1 MNPLRILFVFGC
13 PLKKGGTENV
23 MINIVKNIDR
33 DRFHIDFLIFDKT
46 PDQSDDKKY
55 LESLGCGFYQ
65 ITARGVD
72 RKLHYRELDEFF
84 RDHKYDIVH
93 THMDAIGE
101 EALKAAKKH
110 GVKALI
116 AHSHNTDQLDNP
128 KGLKDH
134 LHKCYLIYEKHLL
147 RRYAGYFVAC
157 SPEAGK
163 WLFGEKIC
171 NGDKYLLLNNSI
183 DSSAYAY
190 DEYTRNAVRK
200 ELGLDG
206 RKVIIHVG
214 QFRTQKNHGMV
225 IDVFNELH
233 KRDDSYKLVLVGTGE
248 EQDKIKAKA
257 EELGLREDVLFLGNR
272 NDIPDLLQAAD
283 VFLFPSFY
291 EGLSIA
297 LLEAQASDL
306 ICIVSDTVSPASF
319 VTEKTMSLGL
329 DKDPKA
335 WANKIETSLDTYK
348 TRSDMKSLFAEKGY
362 DINEQIK
369 VLESFYMKAAGYER

>member
-55 LESLGCGFYQ
+55 LESLGCRFYQ

-72 RKLHYRELDEFF
+72 RKLHNRELDEFF
-84 RDHKYDIVH
+84 RDHEYDIVH

-110 GVKALI
+110 GIKALI

-128 KGLKDH
+128 NGLKDH

-147 RRYAGYFVAC
+147 RRYAEYFVAC

-163 WLFGEKIC
+163 WLFGDKIC
-171 NGDKYLLLNNSI
+171 NSEKYLLLKNSI
-183 DSSAYAY
+183 DSSAYSF
-190 DEYTRNAVRK
+190 DEETRNEVRK
-200 ELGLDG
+200 ELGLEG

-214 QFRTQKNHGMV
+214 QFRTQKNHGKV
-225 IDVFNELH
+225 IEVFNELH
-233 KRDDSYKLVLVGTGE
+233 KRDDSFALVLVGTGE
-248 EQDKIKAKA
+248 EQDNIKSKV
-257 EELGLREDVLFLGNR
+257 EELGLKEDVLFLGNR
-272 NDIPDLLQAAD
+272 NDIPELLMSAD
-283 VFLFPSFY
+283 VFLFPSLY
-291 EGLSIA
+291 EGLGIA
-297 LLEAQASDL
+297 LLEAQAADL
-306 ICIVSDTVSPASF
+306 ICVVSDTIPELAVL
-319 VTEKTMSLGL
+319 TEKV
-329 DKDPKA
+329 
-335 WANKIETSLDTYK
+335 
-348 TRSDMKSLFAEKGY
+348 RSVNLTESASVWGDIVEEMMGKYTVRRDRSELFTEKGY
-362 DINEQIK
+362 DISAQIK
-369 VLESFYMKAAGYER
+369 VLESFYMKAAEYER

>member
-33 DRFHIDFLIFDKT
+33 DRFHIDFLIFDNT

-55 LESLGCGFYQ
+55 LESLGCRFYQ
-65 ITARGVD
+65 ITARGTD
-72 RKLHYRELDEFF
+72 RKLHNRELDEFF

-110 GVKALI
+110 GIKALI

-171 NGDKYLLLNNSI
+171 KGDRYLLLNNSI

-190 DEYTRNAVRK
+190 DEETRNAVRK
-200 ELGLDG
+200 ELGLEG

-233 KRDDSYKLVLVGTGE
+233 KRDDSFRLVLVGTGE
-248 EQDKIKAKA
+248 EQDNIRSKV

-272 NDIPDLLQAAD
+272 NDIPGLLTAAD
-283 VFLFPSFY
+283 IFLFPSLY
-291 EGLSIA
+291 EGLPIA
-297 LLEAQASDL
+297 LLEAQAADL
-306 ICIVSDTVSPASF
+306 ICVVSDTISEVSIITEKVKSLSLGTNPSVWAD
-319 VTEKTMSLGL
+319 VTEDMMKEY
-329 DKDPKA
+329 
-335 WANKIETSLDTYK
+335 NV
-348 TRSDMKSLFAEKGY
+348 RSDRRDFFIEKGF
-362 DINEQIK
+362 DISTNIRK
-369 VLESFYMKAAGYER
+369 LEDLYKRAVENG

>member
-72 RKLHYRELDEFF
+72 RKLHNMELDEFF

-272 NDIPDLLQAAD
+272 NDIPGLLTASD
-283 VFLFPSFY
+283 IFLFPSLY
-291 EGLSIA
+291 EGLPIA
-297 LLEAQASDL
+297 LLEAQAADL
-306 ICIVSDTVSPASF
+306 ICVVSDTISEVALLTEKVKSLSLSASPSVWAD
-319 VTEKTMSLGL
+319 VTEAM
-329 DKDPKA
+329 
-335 WANKIETSLDTYK
+335 
-348 TRSDMKSLFAEKGY
+348 MKEYNVRCDRREFFIEKGF
-362 DINEQIK
+362 DISTNIRK
-369 VLESFYMKAAGYER
+369 LEDLYKRAVENG

>member
-55 LESLGCGFYQ
+55 LESLGCRFYQ

-72 RKLHYRELDEFF
+72 RNLHNRELDEFF
-84 RDHKYDIVH
+84 RDHEYDIVH

-110 GVKALI
+110 GIKALI

-147 RRYAGYFVAC
+147 RRYAEYFVAC

-163 WLFGEKIC
+163 WLFGDKIC
-171 NGDKYLLLNNSI
+171 NSNKYLLLKNAI
-183 DSSAYAY
+183 DSSAYSY
-190 DEYTRNAVRK
+190 DEETRNAVRK
-200 ELGLDG
+200 ELGLEG

-214 QFRTQKNHGMV
+214 QFRTQKNHGKV
-225 IDVFNELH
+225 IEVFNELH
-233 KRDDSYKLVLVGTGE
+233 KRDDSFALVLVGTGE
-248 EQDKIKAKA
+248 EQDNIKSKV
-257 EELGLREDVLFLGNR
+257 EELGLKEDVLFLGNR
-272 NDIPDLLQAAD
+272 NDIPELLMSAD
-283 VFLFPSFY
+283 VFLFPSLY
-291 EGLSIA
+291 EGLGIA
-297 LLEAQASDL
+297 LLEAQAADL
-306 ICIVSDTVSPASF
+306 ICVVSDTIPELAVL
-319 VTEKTMSLGL
+319 TEKV
-329 DKDPKA
+329 KA
-335 WANKIETSLDTYK
+335 VNLTESASVWGDIVEEMMGKYTVRRD
-348 TRSDMKSLFAEKGY
+348 RSELFTEKGY
-362 DINEQIK
+362 DINAQIK

>member
-55 LESLGCGFYQ
+55 LESLGCRFYQ

-72 RKLHYRELDEFF
+72 RKLHNRELDEFF
-84 RDHKYDIVH
+84 RDHEYDIVH

-110 GVKALI
+110 GIKALI

-147 RRYAGYFVAC
+147 RCYAEYFVAC

-163 WLFGEKIC
+163 WLFGDKIC
-171 NGDKYLLLNNSI
+171 NSEKYLLLKNSI
-183 DSSAYAY
+183 DSSAYSF
-190 DEYTRNAVRK
+190 DEETRNEVRK
-200 ELGLDG
+200 ELGLEG

-214 QFRTQKNHGMV
+214 QFRTQKNHGKV
-225 IDVFNELH
+225 IEVFNELH
-233 KRDDSYKLVLVGTGE
+233 KRDDSFALVLVGTGE
-248 EQDKIKAKA
+248 EQDNIKSKV
-257 EELGLREDVLFLGNR
+257 EELGLKEDVLFLGNR
-272 NDIPDLLQAAD
+272 NDIPELLMSAD
-283 VFLFPSFY
+283 VFLFPSLY
-291 EGLSIA
+291 EGLGIA
-297 LLEAQASDL
+297 LLEAQAADL
-306 ICIVSDTVSPASF
+306 ICVVSDTIPELAVL
-319 VTEKTMSLGL
+319 TEKV
-329 DKDPKA
+329 
-335 WANKIETSLDTYK
+335 
-348 TRSDMKSLFAEKGY
+348 RSVNLTESASVWGDIVEEMMGKYTVRRDRSELFTEKGY
-362 DINEQIK
+362 DINAQIK
-369 VLESFYMKAAGYER
+369 VLESFYMKAAEYER

>member
-55 LESLGCGFYQ
+55 LESLGCRFYQ

-72 RKLHYRELDEFF
+72 RKLHNRELDEFF
-84 RDHKYDIVH
+84 RDHEYDIVH

-110 GVKALI
+110 GIKALI

-147 RRYAGYFVAC
+147 RRYAEHFVAC

-163 WLFGEKIC
+163 WLFGDKIC
-171 NGDKYLLLNNSI
+171 NSEKYLLLKNSI
-183 DSSAYAY
+183 DSSAYSF
-190 DEYTRNAVRK
+190 DEETRNEVRK
-200 ELGLDG
+200 ELGLEG

-214 QFRTQKNHGMV
+214 QFRTQKNHGKV
-225 IDVFNELH
+225 IEVFNELH
-233 KRDDSYKLVLVGTGE
+233 KRDDSFALVLVGTGE
-248 EQDKIKAKA
+248 EQDNIKSKV
-257 EELGLREDVLFLGNR
+257 EELGLKEDVLFLGNR
-272 NDIPDLLQAAD
+272 NDIPELLMSAD
-283 VFLFPSFY
+283 VFLFPSLY
-291 EGLSIA
+291 EGLGIA
-297 LLEAQASDL
+297 LLEAQAADL
-306 ICIVSDTVSPASF
+306 ICVVSDTIPELAVL
-319 VTEKTMSLGL
+319 TEKV
-329 DKDPKA
+329 
-335 WANKIETSLDTYK
+335 
-348 TRSDMKSLFAEKGY
+348 RSVNLTESASVWGDIVEEMMGKYTVRRDRSELFTEKGY
-362 DINEQIK
+362 DINAQIK
-369 VLESFYMKAAGYER
+369 VLESFYMKAAEYER

>member
-72 RKLHYRELDEFF
+72 RKLHNRELDEFF

-147 RRYAGYFVAC
+147 RHYAGYFVAC

-257 EELGLREDVLFLGNR
+257 EELGLKEDVLFLGNR
-272 NDIPDLLQAAD
+272 NDIPGLLTASD
-283 VFLFPSFY
+283 IFLFPSLY
-291 EGLSIA
+291 EGLPIA
-297 LLEAQASDL
+297 LLEAQAADL
-306 ICIVSDTVSPASF
+306 ICVVSDTISEVALLTEKVKSLSLSASPSVWAD
-319 VTEKTMSLGL
+319 VTEAM
-329 DKDPKA
+329 
-335 WANKIETSLDTYK
+335 
-348 TRSDMKSLFAEKGY
+348 MKEYNVRCDRREFFIEKGF
-362 DINEQIK
+362 DISTNIRK
-369 VLESFYMKAAGYER
+369 LEDLYKRAVENG

>member
-72 RKLHYRELDEFF
+72 RKLHNRELDEFF

-272 NDIPDLLQAAD
+272 NDIPGLLTASG
-283 VFLFPSFY
+283 LFMR
-291 EGLSIA
+291 A
-297 LLEAQASDL
+297 CQ
-306 ICIVSDTVSPASF
+306 
-319 VTEKTMSLGL
+319 
-329 DKDPKA
+329 
-335 WANKIETSLDTYK
+335 
-348 TRSDMKSLFAEKGY
+348 
-362 DINEQIK
+362 
-369 VLESFYMKAAGYER
+369 

>member
-55 LESLGCGFYQ
+55 LESLGCEFYQ
-65 ITARGVD
+65 ITARGTD
-72 RKLHYRELDEFF
+72 RKLHNRELDEFF

-134 LHKCYLIYEKHLL
+134 LHKCYLIYEKRLL

-163 WLFGEKIC
+163 WLFGDKIC

-190 DEYTRNAVRK
+190 DEDTRNAVRK
-200 ELGLDG
+200 VLGLDG

-248 EQDKIKAKA
+248 EQNNIKAKA

-272 NDIPDLLQAAD
+272 NDIPGLLTASD
-283 VFLFPSFY
+283 IFLFPSLY
-291 EGLSIA
+291 EGLPIA
-297 LLEAQASDL
+297 LLEAQAADL
-306 ICIVSDTVSPASF
+306 ICVVSDTISEVALLTEKVKSLSLSASPSVWAD
-319 VTEKTMSLGL
+319 VTEAM
-329 DKDPKA
+329 
-335 WANKIETSLDTYK
+335 
-348 TRSDMKSLFAEKGY
+348 MKEYNVRCDRREFFIEKGF
-362 DINEQIK
+362 DISTNIRK
-369 VLESFYMKAAGYER
+369 LEDLYKRAVENG

>member
-55 LESLGCGFYQ
+55 LESLGCRFYQ

-72 RKLHYRELDEFF
+72 RKLHNRELDEFF
-84 RDHKYDIVH
+84 RDHEYDIVH

-110 GVKALI
+110 GIKALI

-147 RRYAGYFVAC
+147 RRYAEYFVAC

-163 WLFGEKIC
+163 WLFGDKIC
-171 NGDKYLLLNNSI
+171 NSEKYLLLKNSI
-183 DSSAYAY
+183 DSSAYSF
-190 DEYTRNAVRK
+190 DEETRNAVRK
-200 ELGLDG
+200 ELGLEG

-214 QFRTQKNHGMV
+214 QFRTQKNHSKV

-233 KRDDSYKLVLVGTGE
+233 KRDDSFALVLVGTGE
-248 EQDKIKAKA
+248 EQDNIKSKV
-257 EELGLREDVLFLGNR
+257 EELGLKEDVLFLGNR
-272 NDIPDLLQAAD
+272 NDIPELLMSAD
-283 VFLFPSFY
+283 IFLFPSLY
-291 EGLSIA
+291 EGLGIA
-297 LLEAQASDL
+297 LLEAQAADL
-306 ICIVSDTVSPASF
+306 ICVVSDTIPELAVL
-319 VTEKTMSLGL
+319 TEKV
-329 DKDPKA
+329 
-335 WANKIETSLDTYK
+335 
-348 TRSDMKSLFAEKGY
+348 RSVNLTESASVWGDIVEEMMGKYTVRRDRSELFTEKGY
-362 DINEQIK
+362 DINAQIK

>member
-46 PDQSDDKKY
+46 PDLSDDKKY
-55 LESLGCGFYQ
+55 LESLGCRFYQ
-65 ITARGVD
+65 ITARGAD
-72 RKLHYRELDEFF
+72 RKLHNRELDEFF
-84 RDHKYDIVH
+84 RDHEYDIVH

-110 GVKALI
+110 GIKALI

-128 KGLKDH
+128 KGLRDH

-147 RRYAGYFVAC
+147 RRYAEYFVAC

-163 WLFGEKIC
+163 WLFGDKIC
-171 NGDKYLLLNNSI
+171 NSDKYLLLKNAI

-190 DEYTRNAVRK
+190 DEETRNAVRK
-200 ELGLDG
+200 ELGLEG

-214 QFRTQKNHGMV
+214 QFRTQKNHGKV
-225 IDVFNELH
+225 IDVFDELH
-233 KRDDSYKLVLVGTGE
+233 KRDASFALVLVGTGE
-248 EQDKIKAKA
+248 EQDNIKAKA

-272 NDIPDLLQAAD
+272 NDIPELLMSAD
-283 VFLFPSFY
+283 VFLFPSLY
-291 EGLSIA
+291 EGLGIA
-297 LLEAQASDL
+297 LLEAQAADL
-306 ICIVSDTVSPASF
+306 ICVVSDTIPELAVL
-319 VTEKTMSLGL
+319 TEKV
-329 DKDPKA
+329 KA
-335 WANKIETSLDTYK
+335 VNLTENASVWGDIVEEMMEKYTVRRD
-348 TRSDMKSLFAEKGY
+348 RSELFAEKGY
-362 DINEQIK
+362 DISAQIK

>member
-33 DRFHIDFLIFDKT
+33 DRFHIDFLIFDKA

-55 LESLGCGFYQ
+55 LESLGCRFYQ

-72 RKLHYRELDEFF
+72 RKLHNRELDEFF
-84 RDHKYDIVH
+84 RDHEYDIVH

-110 GVKALI
+110 GIKALI

-134 LHKCYLIYEKHLL
+134 LHKSYLIYEKHLL
-147 RRYAGYFVAC
+147 RRYAEYFVAC

-163 WLFGEKIC
+163 WLFGDKIC
-171 NGDKYLLLNNSI
+171 NSDKYLLLKNSI

-190 DEYTRNAVRK
+190 DEETRNAVRK
-200 ELGLDG
+200 ELGLEG
-206 RKVIIHVG
+206 RKVVIHVG
-214 QFRTQKNHGMV
+214 QFRTQKNHSKV

-233 KRDDSYKLVLVGTGE
+233 KRDDSFALVLVGTGK
-248 EQDKIKAKA
+248 EQDNIKSKVEA
-257 EELGLREDVLFLGNR
+257 LGLKEDVLFLGNR
-272 NDIPDLLQAAD
+272 NDILELLMSAD
-283 VFLFPSFY
+283 VFLFPSLY
-291 EGLSIA
+291 EGLGIA
-297 LLEAQASDL
+297 LLEAQAADL
-306 ICIVSDTVSPASF
+306 ICVVSDTIPELAVL
-319 VTEKTMSLGL
+319 TEKV
-329 DKDPKA
+329 
-335 WANKIETSLDTYK
+335 
-348 TRSDMKSLFAEKGY
+348 RSVNLTESASVWSDIVEEMMGKYTVRRDRSELFTEKGY
-362 DINEQIK
+362 DINAQIK

>member
-33 DRFHIDFLIFDKT
+33 DRFHIDFLIFDKA

-55 LESLGCGFYQ
+55 LESLGCRFYQ

-72 RKLHYRELDEFF
+72 RKLHNRELDEFF
-84 RDHKYDIVH
+84 RDHEYDIVH

-110 GVKALI
+110 GIKALI

-147 RRYAGYFVAC
+147 RRYAEYFVAC

-163 WLFGEKIC
+163 WLFGDKIC
-171 NGDKYLLLNNSI
+171 NSDKYLLLKNSI

-190 DEYTRNAVRK
+190 DEETRNAVRK
-200 ELGLDG
+200 ELGLEG

-214 QFRTQKNHGMV
+214 QFRTQKNHGKV

-233 KRDDSYKLVLVGTGE
+233 KRDDSFALVLVGTGE
-248 EQDKIKAKA
+248 EQDNIKSKVEA
-257 EELGLREDVLFLGNR
+257 LGLKEDVLFLGNR
-272 NDIPDLLQAAD
+272 NDIPELLMSAD
-283 VFLFPSFY
+283 VFLFPSLY
-291 EGLSIA
+291 EGLGIA
-297 LLEAQASDL
+297 LLEAQAADL
-306 ICIVSDTVSPASF
+306 ICVVSDTIPELAVL
-319 VTEKTMSLGL
+319 TEKV
-329 DKDPKA
+329 
-335 WANKIETSLDTYK
+335 
-348 TRSDMKSLFAEKGY
+348 RSVNLTESASVWGDIVEEMMGQYTVRRDRSELFTEKGY
-362 DINEQIK
+362 DINAQIK

>member
-1 MNPLRILFVFGC
+1 MNHLRILFVFGC

-55 LESLGCGFYQ
+55 LELLGCRFYQ

-72 RKLHYRELDEFF
+72 RKLHNRELDEFF

-110 GVKALI
+110 GIKALI

-128 KGLKDH
+128 KGLKDR

-147 RRYAGYFVAC
+147 RRYAEYFVAC

-171 NGDKYLLLNNSI
+171 NGDKFLLLKNSI
-183 DSSAYAY
+183 DSSAY
-190 DEYTRNAVRK
+190 DEDTRNAVRK
-200 ELGLDG
+200 DLGLNG

-214 QFRTQKNHGMV
+214 QFRTQKNHGKV

-233 KRDDSYKLVLVGTGE
+233 KRDDSFRLVLVGTGE
-248 EQDKIKAKA
+248 EQESIKSKVEA
-257 EELGLREDVLFLGNR
+257 LGLKDDVLFLGNR
-272 NDIPDLLQAAD
+272 NDIPGLLTAAD
-283 VFLFPSFY
+283 VFLFPSLY

-335 WANKIETSLDTYK
+335 WADKIESSLETYK
-348 TRSDMKSLFAEKGY
+348 SRSDMKSLFVEKGY
-362 DINEQIK
+362 DISAQIK

>member
-55 LESLGCGFYQ
+55 LESLGCRFYQ

-72 RKLHYRELDEFF
+72 RKLHNRELDEFF
-84 RDHKYDIVH
+84 RDHEYDIVH

-110 GVKALI
+110 GIKALI

-147 RRYAGYFVAC
+147 RRYAEYFVAC

-163 WLFGEKIC
+163 WLFGDKIC
-171 NGDKYLLLNNSI
+171 NSEKYLLLKNSI
-183 DSSAYAY
+183 DSSAYSF
-190 DEYTRNAVRK
+190 DEETRNEVRK
-200 ELGLDG
+200 ELGHEG

-214 QFRTQKNHGMV
+214 QFRTQKNHGKV
-225 IDVFNELH
+225 IEVFNELH
-233 KRDDSYKLVLVGTGE
+233 KRDDSFALVLVGTGE
-248 EQDKIKAKA
+248 EQDNIKSKV
-257 EELGLREDVLFLGNR
+257 EELGIKEDVLFLGNR
-272 NDIPDLLQAAD
+272 NDIPELLMSAD
-283 VFLFPSFY
+283 VFLFPSLY
-291 EGLSIA
+291 EGLGIA
-297 LLEAQASDL
+297 LLEAQAADL
-306 ICIVSDTVSPASF
+306 ICVVSDTIPELAVL
-319 VTEKTMSLGL
+319 TEKV
-329 DKDPKA
+329 
-335 WANKIETSLDTYK
+335 
-348 TRSDMKSLFAEKGY
+348 RSVNLTESASVWGDIVEEMMGKYTVRRDRSELFTEKGY
-362 DINEQIK
+362 DINAQIK

>member
-55 LESLGCGFYQ
+55 LESLGCRFYQ

-72 RKLHYRELDEFF
+72 RKLHNRELDEFF
-84 RDHKYDIVH
+84 RDHEYDIVH

-110 GVKALI
+110 GIMALI

-147 RRYAGYFVAC
+147 RRYAEYFVAC

-163 WLFGEKIC
+163 WLFGDKIC
-171 NGDKYLLLNNSI
+171 NSEKYLLLKNSI
-183 DSSAYAY
+183 DSSAYSF
-190 DEYTRNAVRK
+190 DEETRNEVRK
-200 ELGLDG
+200 ELGHEG

-214 QFRTQKNHGMV
+214 QFRTQKNHGKV
-225 IDVFNELH
+225 IEVFNELH
-233 KRDDSYKLVLVGTGE
+233 KRDDSFALVLVGTGE
-248 EQDKIKAKA
+248 EQDNIKSKV
-257 EELGLREDVLFLGNR
+257 EELGLKEDVLFLGNR
-272 NDIPDLLQAAD
+272 NDIPELLMSAD
-283 VFLFPSFY
+283 VFLFPSLY
-291 EGLSIA
+291 EGLGIA
-297 LLEAQASDL
+297 LLEAQAADL
-306 ICIVSDTVSPASF
+306 ICVVSDTIPELAVL
-319 VTEKTMSLGL
+319 TEKV
-329 DKDPKA
+329 
-335 WANKIETSLDTYK
+335 
-348 TRSDMKSLFAEKGY
+348 RSVNLTESASVWSDIVEEMMGKYTVRRDRSELFTEKGY
-362 DINEQIK
+362 DINAQIK

>member
-55 LESLGCGFYQ
+55 LESLGCRFYQ

-72 RKLHYRELDEFF
+72 RKLHNRELDEFF

-110 GVKALI
+110 GIKALI

-147 RRYAGYFVAC
+147 RRYAEYFVAC

-163 WLFGEKIC
+163 WLFGDKIC
-171 NGDKYLLLNNSI
+171 NSEKYLLLKNSI
-183 DSSAYAY
+183 DSSAYSF
-190 DEYTRNAVRK
+190 DEETRNAVRK
-200 ELGLDG
+200 ELGLEG
-206 RKVIIHVG
+206 RKVVIHVG
-214 QFRTQKNHGMV
+214 QFRTQKNHGKV
-225 IDVFNELH
+225 IEVFNELH
-233 KRDDSYKLVLVGTGE
+233 KRDDSFALVLVGTGE
-248 EQDKIKAKA
+248 ERDNIKPKV
-257 EELGLREDVLFLGNR
+257 EELGLKEDVLFLGNR
-272 NDIPDLLQAAD
+272 NDIPELLMSAD
-283 VFLFPSFY
+283 VFLFPSLY
-291 EGLSIA
+291 EGLGIA
-297 LLEAQASDL
+297 LLEAQAADL
-306 ICIVSDTVSPASF
+306 ICVVSDTIPELAVL
-319 VTEKTMSLGL
+319 TEKV
-329 DKDPKA
+329 
-335 WANKIETSLDTYK
+335 
-348 TRSDMKSLFAEKGY
+348 RSVNLTESASVWGDIVEEMMGKYTVRRDRSELFTEKGY
-362 DINEQIK
+362 DINAQIK

>member
-55 LESLGCGFYQ
+55 LESLGCRFYQ

-72 RKLHYRELDEFF
+72 RKLHNRELDEFF
-84 RDHKYDIVH
+84 RDHEYDIVH

-110 GVKALI
+110 GIKALI

-147 RRYAGYFVAC
+147 RRYAEYFVAC

-163 WLFGEKIC
+163 WLFGDKIC
-171 NGDKYLLLNNSI
+171 NSNKYLLLKNAI
-183 DSSAYAY
+183 DSSAYSY
-190 DEYTRNAVRK
+190 DEETRNAVRK
-200 ELGLDG
+200 ELGLEG

-214 QFRTQKNHGMV
+214 QFRTQKNHGKV
-225 IDVFNELH
+225 IEVFNELH
-233 KRDDSYKLVLVGTGE
+233 KRDDSFAIVLVGTGE
-248 EQDKIKAKA
+248 EQDNIKSKV
-257 EELGLREDVLFLGNR
+257 EELGLKEDVLFLGNR
-272 NDIPDLLQAAD
+272 NDIPELLMSAD
-283 VFLFPSFY
+283 VFLFPSLY
-291 EGLSIA
+291 EGLGIA
-297 LLEAQASDL
+297 LLEAQAADL
-306 ICIVSDTVSPASF
+306 ICVVSDTIPELAVL
-319 VTEKTMSLGL
+319 TEKV
-329 DKDPKA
+329 KA
-335 WANKIETSLDTYK
+335 VNLTESASVWGDIVEEMMGKYTVRRD
-348 TRSDMKSLFAEKGY
+348 RSELFTEKGY
-362 DINEQIK
+362 DINAQIK

>member
-55 LESLGCGFYQ
+55 LESLGCRFYQ

-72 RKLHYRELDEFF
+72 RKLHNRELDEFF
-84 RDHKYDIVH
+84 RDHEYDIVH

-110 GVKALI
+110 GIKALI

-147 RRYAGYFVAC
+147 RRYAEYFVAC

-163 WLFGEKIC
+163 WLFGDKIC
-171 NGDKYLLLNNSI
+171 NSEKYLLLKNSI
-183 DSSAYAY
+183 DSSAYSF
-190 DEYTRNAVRK
+190 DEETRNEVRK
-200 ELGLDG
+200 ELGLEG

-214 QFRTQKNHGMV
+214 QFRTQKNHGKV
-225 IDVFNELH
+225 IEVFNELH
-233 KRDDSYKLVLVGTGE
+233 KRDDSFALVLVGAGE
-248 EQDKIKAKA
+248 EQDNIKSKV
-257 EELGLREDVLFLGNR
+257 EELGLKEDVLFLGNR
-272 NDIPDLLQAAD
+272 NDIPELLMSAD
-283 VFLFPSFY
+283 VFLFPSLY
-291 EGLSIA
+291 EGLGIA
-297 LLEAQASDL
+297 LLEAQAADL
-306 ICIVSDTVSPASF
+306 ICVVSDTIPELAIL
-319 VTEKTMSLGL
+319 TEKV
-329 DKDPKA
+329 
-335 WANKIETSLDTYK
+335 
-348 TRSDMKSLFAEKGY
+348 RSVNLTESASVWGDIVEEMMEKYTVRRDRSELFTEKGY
-362 DINEQIK
+362 DINAQIK
-369 VLESFYMKAAGYER
+369 VLESFYMKAAEYER

>member
-55 LESLGCGFYQ
+55 LESLGCEFYQ
-65 ITARGVD
+65 IMARGVD
-72 RKLHYRELDEFF
+72 RKLHNRELDEFF

-163 WLFGEKIC
+163 WLFGDKIC

-272 NDIPDLLQAAD
+272 NDIPGLLTASD
-283 VFLFPSFY
+283 IFLFPSLY
-291 EGLSIA
+291 EGLPIA
-297 LLEAQASDL
+297 LLEAQAADL
-306 ICIVSDTVSPASF
+306 ICVVSDTISEVALLTEKVKSLSLSASPSVWAD
-319 VTEKTMSLGL
+319 VTEAM
-329 DKDPKA
+329 
-335 WANKIETSLDTYK
+335 
-348 TRSDMKSLFAEKGY
+348 MKEYNVRCDRREFFIEKGF
-362 DINEQIK
+362 DISTNIRK
-369 VLESFYMKAAGYER
+369 LEDLYKRAVENG

>member
-72 RKLHYRELDEFF
+72 RKLHNRELDDFF

-147 RRYAGYFVAC
+147 RHYAGYFVAC

-272 NDIPDLLQAAD
+272 NDIPGLLTASD
-283 VFLFPSFY
+283 IFLFPSLY
-291 EGLSIA
+291 EGLPIA
-297 LLEAQASDL
+297 LLEAQAADL
-306 ICIVSDTVSPASF
+306 ICVVSDTISEVALLTEKVKSLSLSASPSVWAD
-319 VTEKTMSLGL
+319 VTEAM
-329 DKDPKA
+329 
-335 WANKIETSLDTYK
+335 
-348 TRSDMKSLFAEKGY
+348 MKEYNVRCDRREFFIEKGF
-362 DINEQIK
+362 DISTNIRK
-369 VLESFYMKAAGYER
+369 LEDLYKRAVENG

>member
-55 LESLGCGFYQ
+55 LESLGCRFYQ

-72 RKLHYRELDEFF
+72 RKLHNRELDEFF
-84 RDHKYDIVH
+84 RDHEYDIVH

-101 EALKAAKKH
+101 EALKAAKKY
-110 GVKALI
+110 GIKALI

-147 RRYAGYFVAC
+147 RRYAEYFVAC

-163 WLFGEKIC
+163 WLFGDKIC
-171 NGDKYLLLNNSI
+171 NSEKYLLLKNSI
-183 DSSAYAY
+183 DSSAYSF
-190 DEYTRNAVRK
+190 DEETRNEVRK
-200 ELGLDG
+200 ELGLEG

-214 QFRTQKNHGMV
+214 QFRTQKNHGKV
-225 IDVFNELH
+225 IEVFNELH
-233 KRDDSYKLVLVGTGE
+233 ERDESFALVLVGTGE
-248 EQDKIKAKA
+248 EQDNIKSKV
-257 EELGLREDVLFLGNR
+257 EELGLKEDVLFLGNR
-272 NDIPDLLQAAD
+272 NDIPELLMSAD
-283 VFLFPSFY
+283 VFLFPSLY
-291 EGLSIA
+291 EGLGIA
-297 LLEAQASDL
+297 LLEAQAADL
-306 ICIVSDTVSPASF
+306 ICVVSDTIPELAVL
-319 VTEKTMSLGL
+319 TEKV
-329 DKDPKA
+329 KA
-335 WANKIETSLDTYK
+335 VNLTESASVWGDIVEEMMGKYTVRRD
-348 TRSDMKSLFAEKGY
+348 RSELFTEKGY
-362 DINEQIK
+362 DINAQIK

>member
-55 LESLGCGFYQ
+55 LESLGCRFYQ
-65 ITARGVD
+65 ITARGAD
-72 RKLHYRELDEFF
+72 RKLHNRELDQFF
-84 RDHKYDIVH
+84 RDHEYDIVH

-110 GVKALI
+110 GIKALI

-147 RRYAGYFVAC
+147 RRYAEYFVAC

-163 WLFGEKIC
+163 WLFGDKIC

-248 EQDKIKAKA
+248 EQDNIKAKA
-257 EELGLREDVLFLGNR
+257 EELGLKEDVLFLGNR
-272 NDIPDLLQAAD
+272 NDIPGLLTASD
-283 VFLFPSFY
+283 IFLFPSLY
-291 EGLSIA
+291 EGLPIA
-297 LLEAQASDL
+297 LLEAQAADL
-306 ICIVSDTVSPASF
+306 ICVVSDTISEVALLTEKVKSLSLSASSSVWAD
-319 VTEKTMSLGL
+319 VTEAM
-329 DKDPKA
+329 
-335 WANKIETSLDTYK
+335 
-348 TRSDMKSLFAEKGY
+348 MKEYNVRCDRREFFIEKGF
-362 DINEQIK
+362 DISTNIK
-369 VLESFYMKAAGYER
+369 KLEDLYKRAVENG

>member
-55 LESLGCGFYQ
+55 LESLGCRFYQ

-72 RKLHYRELDEFF
+72 RKLHNRELDEFF
-84 RDHKYDIVH
+84 RDHEYDIVH

-110 GVKALI
+110 GIKALI

-147 RRYAGYFVAC
+147 RRYAEYFVAC

-163 WLFGEKIC
+163 WLFGDKIC
-171 NGDKYLLLNNSI
+171 NSNKYLLLKNSI
-183 DSSAYAY
+183 DSSAYSF
-190 DEYTRNAVRK
+190 DEETRNAVRK
-200 ELGLDG
+200 ELGLEG

-214 QFRTQKNHGMV
+214 QFRTQKNHGKV

-233 KRDDSYKLVLVGTGE
+233 KRDDSFALVLVGTGE
-248 EQDKIKAKA
+248 EQDNIKSKV
-257 EELGLREDVLFLGNR
+257 EELGLKEDVLFLGNR
-272 NDIPDLLQAAD
+272 NDIPELLMSAD
-283 VFLFPSFY
+283 VFLFPSLY
-291 EGLSIA
+291 EGLGIA
-297 LLEAQASDL
+297 LLEAQAADL
-306 ICIVSDTVSPASF
+306 ICVVSDTIPELAVL
-319 VTEKTMSLGL
+319 TEKV
-329 DKDPKA
+329 
-335 WANKIETSLDTYK
+335 
-348 TRSDMKSLFAEKGY
+348 RSVNLTESASVWGDIVEEMMGKYTVRRDRSELFTEKGY
-362 DINEQIK
+362 DINAQIK

>member
-55 LESLGCGFYQ
+55 LESLGCRFYQ

-72 RKLHYRELDEFF
+72 RKLHNRELDEFF
-84 RDHKYDIVH
+84 RDHEYDIVH

-110 GVKALI
+110 GIKALI

-128 KGLKDH
+128 NGLKDH

-147 RRYAGYFVAC
+147 RRYAEYFVAC

-163 WLFGEKIC
+163 WLFGDKIC
-171 NGDKYLLLNNSI
+171 NSEKYLLLKNSI
-183 DSSAYAY
+183 DSSAYSF
-190 DEYTRNAVRK
+190 DEETRNEVRK
-200 ELGLDG
+200 ELGLEG

-214 QFRTQKNHGMV
+214 QFRTQKNHGKV
-225 IDVFNELH
+225 IEVFNELH
-233 KRDDSYKLVLVGTGE
+233 KRDDSFALVLVGTGE
-248 EQDKIKAKA
+248 EQDNIKSKV
-257 EELGLREDVLFLGNR
+257 EELGLKEDVLFLGNR
-272 NDIPDLLQAAD
+272 NDIPELLMSAD
-283 VFLFPSFY
+283 VFLFPSLY
-291 EGLSIA
+291 EGLGIA
-297 LLEAQASDL
+297 LLEAQAADL
-306 ICIVSDTVSPASF
+306 ICVVSDTIPELAVL
-319 VTEKTMSLGL
+319 TEKV
-329 DKDPKA
+329 
-335 WANKIETSLDTYK
+335 
-348 TRSDMKSLFAEKGY
+348 RSVNLTESASVWGDIVEEMMGKYTVRRDRSELFTEKGY
-362 DINEQIK
+362 DISAQIK

>member
-55 LESLGCGFYQ
+55 LESLGCRFYQ

-72 RKLHYRELDEFF
+72 RKLHNRELDEFF

-163 WLFGEKIC
+163 WLFGDKIC
-171 NGDKYLLLNNSI
+171 NSDKYLLLKNSI
-183 DSSAYAY
+183 DSSAYSY
-190 DEYTRNAVRK
+190 DEETRNAVRK
-200 ELGLDG
+200 KLGLEG
-206 RKVIIHVG
+206 RKVVIHVG
-214 QFRTQKNHGMV
+214 QFRTQKNHGKV
-225 IDVFNELH
+225 IEVFNELH
-233 KRDDSYKLVLVGTGE
+233 KRDDSFALVLVGTGE
-248 EQDKIKAKA
+248 EQDNIKSKVEA
-257 EELGLREDVLFLGNR
+257 LGLKEDVLFLGNR
-272 NDIPDLLQAAD
+272 NDIPELLMSAD
-283 VFLFPSFY
+283 VFLFPSLY
-291 EGLSIA
+291 EGLGIA
-297 LLEAQASDL
+297 LLEAQAADL
-306 ICIVSDTVSPASF
+306 ICVVSDTIPELAVL
-319 VTEKTMSLGL
+319 TEKV
-329 DKDPKA
+329 
-335 WANKIETSLDTYK
+335 
-348 TRSDMKSLFAEKGY
+348 RSVNLTESASVWGDIVEEMMGKYTVRRDRSELFTEKGY
-362 DINEQIK
+362 DISAQIK

>member
-46 PDQSDDKKY
+46 PDQSDDMKY

-72 RKLHYRELDEFF
+72 RKLHNRELDEFF

-272 NDIPDLLQAAD
+272 NDIPGLLTASD
-283 VFLFPSFY
+283 IFLFPSLY
-291 EGLSIA
+291 EGLPIA
-297 LLEAQASDL
+297 LLEAQAADL
-306 ICIVSDTVSPASF
+306 ICVVSDTISEVALLTEKVKSLSLSASPSVWAD
-319 VTEKTMSLGL
+319 VTEAM
-329 DKDPKA
+329 
-335 WANKIETSLDTYK
+335 
-348 TRSDMKSLFAEKGY
+348 MKEYNVRCDRREFFIEKGF
-362 DINEQIK
+362 DISTNIRK
-369 VLESFYMKAAGYER
+369 LEDLYKRAVENG

>member
-33 DRFHIDFLIFDKT
+33 DRFHIDFLIFDNT

-55 LESLGCGFYQ
+55 LESFGCRFYQ
-65 ITARGVD
+65 ITARGTY
-72 RKLHYRELDEFF
+72 RKLHNRELDEFF
-84 RDHKYDIVH
+84 RDHRYDIVH

-110 GVKALI
+110 GIKALI

-171 NGDKYLLLNNSI
+171 KGDRYLLLNNSI

-190 DEYTRNAVRK
+190 DEETRNAVRK
-200 ELGLDG
+200 ELGLEG

-233 KRDDSYKLVLVGTGE
+233 KRDDSFRLVLVGTGE
-248 EQDKIKAKA
+248 EQDNIRSKV

-272 NDIPDLLQAAD
+272 NDIPGLLTAAD
-283 VFLFPSFY
+283 IFLFPSLY
-291 EGLSIA
+291 EGLPIA
-297 LLEAQASDL
+297 LLEAQAADL
-306 ICIVSDTVSPASF
+306 ICVVSDTISEVSVLTEKVKSLSLGTNPSVWAD
-319 VTEKTMSLGL
+319 VTEDMMKEY
-329 DKDPKA
+329 
-335 WANKIETSLDTYK
+335 NV
-348 TRSDMKSLFAEKGY
+348 RSDRRDFFIEKGF
-362 DINEQIK
+362 DISTNIRK
-369 VLESFYMKAAGYER
+369 LEDLYKRAAENG

>member
-55 LESLGCGFYQ
+55 LESLGCRFYQ

-72 RKLHYRELDEFF
+72 RKLHNRELDEFF
-84 RDHKYDIVH
+84 RDHEYDIVH

-110 GVKALI
+110 GIKALI

-128 KGLKDH
+128 KGLRDH

-147 RRYAGYFVAC
+147 RRYAEYFVAC

-163 WLFGEKIC
+163 WLFGDKIC
-171 NGDKYLLLNNSI
+171 NSEKYLLLKNSI
-183 DSSAYAY
+183 DSSAYSF
-190 DEYTRNAVRK
+190 DEETRNEVRK
-200 ELGLDG
+200 ELGHEG

-214 QFRTQKNHGMV
+214 QFRTQKNHGKV
-225 IDVFNELH
+225 IEVFNELH
-233 KRDDSYKLVLVGTGE
+233 KRDDSFALVLVGTGE
-248 EQDKIKAKA
+248 EQDNIKSKV
-257 EELGLREDVLFLGNR
+257 EELGLKEDVLFLGNR
-272 NDIPDLLQAAD
+272 NDIPELLMSAD
-283 VFLFPSFY
+283 VFLFPSLY
-291 EGLSIA
+291 EGLGIA
-297 LLEAQASDL
+297 LLEAQAADL
-306 ICIVSDTVSPASF
+306 ICVVSDTIPELAVL
-319 VTEKTMSLGL
+319 TEKV
-329 DKDPKA
+329 
-335 WANKIETSLDTYK
+335 
-348 TRSDMKSLFAEKGY
+348 RSVNLTESASVWGDIVEEMMGKYTVRRDRSELFTEKGY
-362 DINEQIK
+362 DINAQIK

>member
-33 DRFHIDFLIFDKT
+33 DRFHIDFLIFDKA

-55 LESLGCGFYQ
+55 LESLGCRFYQ
-65 ITARGVD
+65 ITARGAD
-72 RKLHYRELDEFF
+72 RKLHNRELDQFF
-84 RDHKYDIVH
+84 RDHEYDIVH

-110 GVKALI
+110 GIKALI

-147 RRYAGYFVAC
+147 RRYAEYFVAC

-163 WLFGEKIC
+163 WLFGDKIC

-248 EQDKIKAKA
+248 EQDNIKAKA
-257 EELGLREDVLFLGNR
+257 EELGLKEDVLFLGNR
-272 NDIPDLLQAAD
+272 NDIPGLLTASD
-283 VFLFPSFY
+283 IFLFPSLY
-291 EGLSIA
+291 EGLPIA
-297 LLEAQASDL
+297 LLEAQAADL
-306 ICIVSDTVSPASF
+306 ICVVSDTISEVALLTEKVKSLSLSASSSVWAD
-319 VTEKTMSLGL
+319 VTEAM
-329 DKDPKA
+329 
-335 WANKIETSLDTYK
+335 
-348 TRSDMKSLFAEKGY
+348 MKEYNVRCDRREFFIEKGF
-362 DINEQIK
+362 DISTNIK
-369 VLESFYMKAAGYER
+369 KLEDLYKRAVENG

>member
-55 LESLGCGFYQ
+55 LESLGCRFYQ

-72 RKLHYRELDEFF
+72 RKLHNRELDEFF
-84 RDHKYDIVH
+84 RDHEYDIVH

-110 GVKALI
+110 GIKALI

-147 RRYAGYFVAC
+147 RRYAEYFVAC

-163 WLFGEKIC
+163 WLFGDKIC
-171 NGDKYLLLNNSI
+171 NSEKYLLLKNSI
-183 DSSAYAY
+183 DSSAYSF
-190 DEYTRNAVRK
+190 DEETRNAVRK
-200 ELGLDG
+200 ELGLEG

-214 QFRTQKNHGMV
+214 QFRTQKNHGKV

-233 KRDDSYKLVLVGTGE
+233 KRDDSFALVLVGTGE
-248 EQDKIKAKA
+248 EQDNIKSKV
-257 EELGLREDVLFLGNR
+257 EELGLIEDVLFLGNR
-272 NDIPDLLQAAD
+272 NDIPELLMSAD
-283 VFLFPSFY
+283 VFLFPSLY
-291 EGLSIA
+291 EGLGIA
-297 LLEAQASDL
+297 LLEAQAADL
-306 ICIVSDTVSPASF
+306 ICVVSDTIPELAVL
-319 VTEKTMSLGL
+319 TEKV
-329 DKDPKA
+329 
-335 WANKIETSLDTYK
+335 
-348 TRSDMKSLFAEKGY
+348 RSVNLTESASVWGDIVEEMMGKYTVRRDRSELFTEKGY
-362 DINEQIK
+362 DINAQIK